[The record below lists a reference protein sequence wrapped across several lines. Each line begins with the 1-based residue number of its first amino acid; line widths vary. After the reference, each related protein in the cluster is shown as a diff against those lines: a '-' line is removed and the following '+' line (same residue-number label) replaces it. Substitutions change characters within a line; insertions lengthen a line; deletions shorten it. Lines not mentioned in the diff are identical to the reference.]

1 MAVIRVNKSR
11 DYTVMSNAHFKEKE
25 MTLKAKGLLSLML
38 SLPDEWDY
46 SIAGL
51 AALSKDGKD
60 SVMNALTELESF
72 GYLERVKLTNEKG
85 QFAGYEYN
93 VFESPRTENPN
104 EEKPYPENPNTDKPN
119 SENPPQLNTNTL
131 NTKKSNTKK
140 SNNIFVP
147 PTVEEVKA
155 YCTERNNNINP
166 EHFVDYYESKGWMV
180 GRTKMKD
187 WKAAV
192 RNWERNSFNKPNN
205 QNQQQTQQNGQQVR
219 FTTQYDI

>member
-11 DYTVMSNAHFKEKE
+11 DYTVMSNVHFKERE
-25 MTLKAKGLLSLML
+25 MSLKAKGLLSLML

-46 SIAGL
+46 SVAGL

-60 SVMNALTELESF
+60 SVMNAISELEEF

-93 VFESPRTENPN
+93 VFESPVTEKPNEKKPYSDFPDTENPQ
-104 EEKPYPENPNTDKPN
+104 
-119 SENPPQLNTNTL
+119 QLNTNTL

-140 SNNIFVP
+140 SNNIFTP
-147 PTVEEVKA
+147 PTVEEVRA
-155 YCTERNNNINP
+155 YCIERNNSINP

-187 WKAAV
+187 WKAAI
-192 RNWERNSFNKPNN
+192 RNWERNSYSNSRS
-205 QNQQQTQQNGQQVR
+205 QNQQQKPSQNATFKQDNS
-219 FTTQYDI
+219 FDI